1 MQVRRGSW
9 YDYVALRQLLG
20 RMMPHRAASLIAG
33 MNCDNKCPRPQTAVY
48 TLDMFPLKGPDEYP
62 KMDKKRKKKDFWT
75 SREMIPYTPDHIF
88 HGSQV
93 PKNKPPTHPWLC
105 VQMNLT
111 TPCHICKEVK
121 KPTLYITEPKDDKG
135 NFIKVGG
142 MYNTTQVACTE
153 CLDYM
158 LETVTLKVEEND
170 DYGDSKEV
178 SYVKDGKKV
187 IVSSSDTELSE
198 GEIEDEDDKA
208 AKLVSN
214 LRGMKKERTVS
225 HFNWSDDGDDDFV
238 EASRAKLAPAKRQKT
253 GKK

>member
-1 MQVRRGSW
+1 MEVQRGSW
-9 YDYVALRQLLG
+9 YDYVALRHTIRRIL
-20 RMMPHRAASLIAG
+20 PHGLASLVAG
-33 MNCDNKCPRPQTAVY
+33 MNCDNKCPFPQTSVY

-62 KMDKKRKKKDFWT
+62 PRVPKKKKDFWI
-75 SREMIPYTPDHIF
+75 SREMIPYMPDHIF

-111 TPCHICKEVK
+111 TPCHICNEVK
-121 KPTLYITEPKDDKG
+121 KPTLYITDPKDDKG

-187 IVSSSDTELSE
+187 IVSSSDTDLSE

-208 AKLVSN
+208 AKLVAN
-214 LRGMKKERTVS
+214 LRKKPKREVH
-225 HFNWSDDGDDDFV
+225 HFGWSDDGDDDFV
-238 EASRAKLAPAKRQKT
+238 EASRAKLAPAKRQKI